1 MILFSHG
8 GKISTSSFLEEDNFA
23 FREVN
28 KMVEKQRGNIL
39 VVEDEI
45 IVALD
50 LKRSLQGIG
59 YQVVQVVTT
68 GEKAVKAAKN
78 KRPDLVLMDIRLQGK
93 MNGIEAA
100 KVIHSQYDVPVVYL
114 TAYAD
119 DQTLQQAT
127 ATGPY
132 GYLVKPFEA
141 RELKTT
147 IEVALFKHKMEQ
159 ELKESQERFREIFEQ
174 NFDAIVLIKRS
185 NFELIDL
192 NPEAVSMF
200 QFSKKELIENFG
212 AVFENNEIYRSFKR
226 KVSDFP
232 STNNEFFLEQCQLRR
247 KDNTEIICSIK
258 ANIIRLHENDVLYCS
273 FHDITEKI
281 MIEEETKILQNK
293 LIQANKMTSLGT
305 LASGLAHEI
314 NNPNNFIM
322 SNTQIIQQV
331 WAGAGDILQDYY
343 GQKGDFSLGGLS
355 FPEAKEIVPK
365 LLRDTIEGSRRI
377 KYITENLREYSRPK
391 NEKTFTP
398 VFINKILE
406 FSISI
411 LSNQIKKHTDVFC
424 FEPGKD
430 IPSFDGNLQQL
441 EQVFINLVQNAL
453 EALPDRAH
461 GVQVVSFYDKKNQY
475 IIVKVKDEGVG
486 MNPKILDR
494 ITDPFFTTKQDQGG
508 TGLGLFVSYS
518 IIQAHQG
525 VLEYETQPGAGT
537 TVTVKIP
544 LSPKKEER
552 SNQ

>member
-1 MILFSHG
+1 MVVKLAIVHFH
-8 GKISTSSFLEEDNFA
+8 EDDNFA

-28 KMVEKQRGNIL
+28 KMLKNQRSNIL

-50 LKRSLQGIG
+50 LKRCLQGMG

-127 ATGPY
+127 TAGPY

-147 IEVALFKHKMEQ
+147 IEVAIFKHKMEQ
-159 ELKESQERFREIFEQ
+159 ELKESQERFRETFEQ
-174 NFDAIVLIKRS
+174 NFDAIVLIKRC
-185 NFELIDL
+185 NFKVIDL
-192 NPEAVSMF
+192 NPGAVYMF
-200 QFSKKELIENFG
+200 QFSKEELTKNFK
-212 AVFENNEIYRSFKR
+212 AVFENDKTYQMFKR
-226 KVSDFP
+226 EICGFP
-232 STNNEFFLEQCQLRR
+232 STNNEFLLERFQLRK
-247 KDNTEIICSIK
+247 KDNTKIICSIK

-273 FHDITEKI
+273 FRDMTEKI
-281 MIEEETKILQNK
+281 MIEEEAKILQSK

-322 SNTQIIQQV
+322 SNTQIMQQV
-331 WAGAGDILQDYY
+331 WVGIVDILQDYHE
-343 GQKGDFSLGGLS
+343 QKGDFSLGGLS
-355 FPEAKEIVPK
+355 FSEAKEVVPK
-365 LLRDTIEGSRRI
+365 LLRDTLEGSRRI
-377 KYITENLREYSRPK
+377 KYITENLKEYSRPK
-391 NEKTFTP
+391 NGQTFTP
-398 VFINKILE
+398 VSINKVLE

-411 LSNQIKKHTDVFC
+411 LSNQIKKNTDAFC
-424 FEPGKD
+424 FEPGED
-430 IPSFDGNLQQL
+430 IPLFNGNFQQL

-453 EALPDRAH
+453 QALPDKAH
-461 GVQVVSFYDKKNQY
+461 GIQMVSFYDKKDQS
-475 IIVKVKDEGVG
+475 IVVKVKDEGVG

-508 TGLGLFVSYS
+508 TGLGLYISYS
-518 IIQAHQG
+518 IIKAHQG
-525 VLEYETQPGAGT
+525 TMEYESLPGEGT
-537 TVTVKIP
+537 TVTVRIP

>member
-1 MILFSHG
+1 MVVKLVHVHFQ
-8 GKISTSSFLEEDNFA
+8 EDENYA
-23 FREVN
+23 FQEVN
-28 KMVEKQRGNIL
+28 KMVENQRGNIL

-50 LKRSLQGIG
+50 LKRCLQGLG
-59 YQVVQVVTT
+59 YQVLQVVTT

-78 KRPDLVLMDIRLQGK
+78 KKPDLVLMDIRLQGK

-100 KVIHSQYDVPVVYL
+100 KLIHSQYDVPVVYL

-119 DQTLQQAT
+119 DQTLRQAT
-127 ATGPY
+127 AAGPY

-147 IEVALFKHKMEQ
+147 IEVAIFKHKMEQ
-159 ELKESQERFREIFEQ
+159 ELKESQERFRETFEQ

-192 NPEAVSMF
+192 NPGAVSMF
-200 QFSKKELIENFG
+200 QFSKEELMKNFR
-212 AVFENNEIYRSFKR
+212 AIFENDETYQWFKR
-226 KVSDFP
+226 RVCNFP
-232 STNNEFFLEQCQLRR
+232 STNNEFFLDRCQLRK
-247 KDNTEIICSIK
+247 KDNTKIICSIK

-273 FHDITEKI
+273 FRDITEKI
-281 MIEEETKILQNK
+281 MIEEEAKILQSK

-322 SNTQIIQQV
+322 SNTQIMQQI
-331 WAGAGDILQDYY
+331 WTGAVDILLDYY
-343 GQKGDFSLGGLS
+343 EQKGDFSLGGLS
-355 FPEAKEIVPK
+355 FSEAKEVVPK

-377 KYITENLREYSRPK
+377 KYITENLKEYSRPK
-391 NEKTFTP
+391 NEETFTP
-398 VFINKILE
+398 VSINKVLE

-411 LSNQIKKHTDVFC
+411 LCNQIKKYSDAFC
-424 FEPGKD
+424 FEPGVD
-430 IPSFDGNLQQL
+430 IPFFNGNFQQL

-453 EALPDRAH
+453 QALPDKAH
-461 GVQVVSFYDKKNQY
+461 AVQVVSLYDKKDQS
-475 IIVKVKDEGVG
+475 IVVKVKDEGVG

-508 TGLGLFVSYS
+508 TGLGLYISYS
-518 IIQAHQG
+518 IIKAHQG
-525 VLEYETQPGAGT
+525 TMEYESRPGEGT

-544 LSPKKEER
+544 LSPEKEER

>member
-1 MILFSHG
+1 
-8 GKISTSSFLEEDNFA
+8 
-23 FREVN
+23 
-28 KMVEKQRGNIL
+28 MVENQRGNIL

-50 LKRSLQGIG
+50 LKRCLQGMG
-59 YQVVQVVTT
+59 YQVDQVVTA
-68 GEKAVKAAKN
+68 GEKAVEAAKN

-127 ATGPY
+127 AAGPY

-147 IEVALFKHKMEQ
+147 IEVAIFKHKMEQ
-159 ELKESQERFREIFEQ
+159 KLKESQERFREIFEQ
-174 NFDAIVLIKRS
+174 NFHAIVLIKRS

-192 NPEAVSMF
+192 NPEAMSVF
-200 QFSKKELIENFG
+200 QFSKKELMKNFR
-212 AVFENNEIYRSFKR
+212 AVFENDETYRLFKR
-226 KVSDFP
+226 EVSDFP
-232 STNNEFFLEQCQLRR
+232 STNNEFFLDRCQLRK
-247 KDNTEIICSIK
+247 KDNTKIICSIK

-273 FHDITEKI
+273 FRDITEKI
-281 MIEEETKILQNK
+281 MIEEEAKILQSK

-322 SNTQIIQQV
+322 SNTQIMQQV
-331 WAGAGDILQDYY
+331 WAGALDILLDYY
-343 GQKGDFSLGGLS
+343 EQKGDFSLGGLS
-355 FPEAKEIVPK
+355 FSEAKEVVPK

-377 KYITENLREYSRPK
+377 KYITGNLKEYSRPK
-391 NEKTFTP
+391 NEQTFTP
-398 VFINKILE
+398 ISINKVLE

-411 LSNQIKKHTDVFC
+411 LSNQIKKYTDAFC
-424 FEPGKD
+424 YEPGEG
-430 IPSFDGNLQQL
+430 IPFFNGNFQQL

-453 EALPDRAH
+453 QALPDKAH
-461 GVQVVSFYDKKNQY
+461 GVQVVTFYDKKDQS
-475 IIVKVKDEGVG
+475 IVVKIKDEGVG

-508 TGLGLFVSYS
+508 TGLGLYISYS
-518 IIQAHQG
+518 IIKAHQG
-525 VLEYETQPGAGT
+525 VLEYESQPGAGT

>member
-1 MILFSHG
+1 MVVKLTHVHFY
-8 GKISTSSFLEEDNFA
+8 EDENFA
-23 FREVN
+23 LRGVN
-28 KMVEKQRGNIL
+28 KMVENQRGNIL

-50 LKRSLQGIG
+50 LKRCLQGMG
-59 YQVVQVVTT
+59 YQVIQVVTT

-100 KVIHSQYDVPVVYL
+100 KAIHSQYDVPVVYL

-119 DQTLQQAT
+119 DQTLRQAT
-127 ATGPY
+127 AAGPY

-200 QFSKKELIENFG
+200 RFSKKELTKNFG
-212 AVFENNEIYRSFKR
+212 AVFENNEIYQLFKQEIL
-226 KVSDFP
+226 DFP
-232 STNNEFFLEQCQLRR
+232 STNNEFFLDRCQLRR
-247 KDNTEIICSIK
+247 KDNTKIICSLK
-258 ANIIRLHENDVLYCS
+258 ANIIRLHDNDVFYCS
-273 FHDITEKI
+273 FRDITEKI
-281 MIEEETKILQNK
+281 MIEEETKILQSK

-322 SNTQIIQQV
+322 SNTQIIQRV
-331 WAGAGDILQDYY
+331 WPDAEDILQEYY

-355 FPEAKEIVPK
+355 FSEAKEVVPK
-365 LLRDTIEGSRRI
+365 LLSDTIEGSRRI
-377 KYITENLREYSRPK
+377 KYITENLKEYSRPK
-391 NEKTFTP
+391 NEETFTP

-411 LSNQIKKHTDVFC
+411 LCNQIKKHTDAFC
-424 FEPGKD
+424 FEPGKN
-430 IPSFDGNLQQL
+430 IPSFDGNFQQL

-453 EALPDRAH
+453 QALPDRAQ
-461 GVQVVSFYDKKNQY
+461 GVRVVSSFDKNNQY
-475 IIVKVKDEGVG
+475 IVVKVKDEGVG

-494 ITDPFFTTKQDQGG
+494 ITDPFFTTKQDQEG

-518 IIQAHQG
+518 IIKAHHG
-525 VLEYETQPGAGT
+525 VLEYETKPGAGT

>member
-1 MILFSHG
+1 MVVKLAHVHFQ
-8 GKISTSSFLEEDNFA
+8 EDDNFA

-28 KMVEKQRGNIL
+28 KMLENQRGNIL

-50 LKRSLQGIG
+50 LKRCLQGMG

-68 GEKAVKAAKN
+68 GEKAIKAAKN
-78 KRPDLVLMDIRLQGK
+78 KRPDLVLMDIRLKGK

-100 KVIHSQYDVPVVYL
+100 KVINSQYDVPVVYL

-119 DQTLQQAT
+119 DHTLRQAT
-127 ATGPY
+127 TAGPY
-132 GYLVKPFEA
+132 GYLVKPFDA

-147 IEVALFKHKMEQ
+147 IEVSIFKHKMEQ
-159 ELKESQERFREIFEQ
+159 KLKESQERFREIFEQ

-185 NFELIDL
+185 NFEIIDL

-200 QFSKKELIENFG
+200 QFSKEELMKNFR
-212 AVFENNEIYRSFKR
+212 AVFENNEAFQRFKR
-226 KVSDFP
+226 EVSDFP
-232 STNNEFFLEQCQLRR
+232 STNNEFFLDQCQLRK
-247 KDNTEIICSIK
+247 KDQTKIICSIR
-258 ANIIRLHENDVLYCS
+258 ANIIRLHEDDVLYCS
-273 FHDITEKI
+273 FRDITEKI
-281 MIEEETKILQNK
+281 MIEEEAKILQSK
-293 LIQANKMTSLGT
+293 LLQANKMTSLGT

-322 SNTQIIQQV
+322 SNTQIMQHV
-331 WAGAGDILQDYY
+331 WAGAVDILLDYY
-343 GQKGDFSLGGLS
+343 EQKGDFSLGGLS
-355 FPEAKEIVPK
+355 FSEVKEVVPK
-365 LLRDTIEGSRRI
+365 LLIDTIEGSRRI
-377 KYITENLREYSRPK
+377 KSITENLREYSRPK
-391 NEKTFTP
+391 NEETFTP
-398 VFINKILE
+398 VSINKVLE

-411 LSNQIKKHTDVFC
+411 LSNQIKKYTDTFC

-430 IPSFDGNLQQL
+430 IPFFNGNFQQL

-453 EALPDRAH
+453 QALPDKAH
-461 GVQVVSFYDKKNQY
+461 SVQAVSYYDKKNQS
-475 IIVKVKDEGVG
+475 IVVKVKDEGVG

-508 TGLGLFVSYS
+508 TGLGLYISYS
-518 IIQAHQG
+518 IIKAHRG
-525 VLEYETQPGAGT
+525 IMEYESQPGEGT

-544 LSPKKEER
+544 LSPEKEER

>member
-1 MILFSHG
+1 MVVQLALVHFQ
-8 GKISTSSFLEEDNFA
+8 EDDNFA

-28 KMVEKQRGNIL
+28 KMLENQRGNIL

-50 LKRSLQGIG
+50 LKRCLQGMG
-59 YQVVQVVTT
+59 YQVAQVVTT
-68 GEKAVKAAKN
+68 GEKAIKAAKN

-100 KVIHSQYDVPVVYL
+100 KIINSQYDVPVVYL

-127 ATGPY
+127 KAGPY
-132 GYLVKPFEA
+132 GYLVKPFDA

-147 IEVALFKHKMEQ
+147 IEVAIFKHKMEQ
-159 ELKESQERFREIFEQ
+159 KLKESQERFREIFEQ

-185 NFELIDL
+185 NFEIIDL
-192 NPEAVSMF
+192 NPGAVSMF
-200 QFSKKELIENFG
+200 QFSKEELIKNFR
-212 AVFENNEIYRSFKR
+212 AVFENDETFQWFKR

-232 STNNEFFLEQCQLRR
+232 STNNEFFLDRCQLRK
-247 KDNTEIICSIK
+247 KDHTKIICSIK
-258 ANIIRLHENDVLYCS
+258 ANIIRLHQVDVLYCS
-273 FHDITEKI
+273 FRDITEKV
-281 MIEEETKILQNK
+281 MIEEEAKILQSK

-322 SNTQIIQQV
+322 SNTQIMQHV
-331 WAGAGDILQDYY
+331 WAGAVDILLDYY
-343 GQKGDFSLGGLS
+343 EQKGDFSLGGLS
-355 FPEAKEIVPK
+355 FSEAKEVVPK
-365 LLRDTIEGSRRI
+365 LLLDTIEGSRRI
-377 KYITENLREYSRPK
+377 KSITENLREYSRPK
-391 NEKTFTP
+391 NEETFTP
-398 VFINKILE
+398 VSIDKVLE

-411 LSNQIKKHTDVFC
+411 LSNQIKKYTDAFC
-424 FEPGKD
+424 FEPGED
-430 IPSFDGNLQQL
+430 IPFFNGNFQQL

-453 EALPDRAH
+453 QALPDKAH
-461 GVQVVSFYDKKNQY
+461 SVQVVSFYDKKNQS
-475 IIVKVKDEGVG
+475 IVVKVKDEGVG

-508 TGLGLFVSYS
+508 TGLGLYISYS
-518 IIQAHQG
+518 IIKAHQG
-525 VLEYETQPGAGT
+525 VLEYESQPGEGT

-544 LSPKKEER
+544 LSPGKAER
-552 SNQ
+552 RNQ